1 MRIVIPYS
9 PGSVAD
15 VFGRIVA
22 QNMAAQ
28 WNGSIVV
35 ESKSGANGS
44 IAAEEVA
51 RAAPDGYTWLLVTTF
66 FTASPALDAKLRW
79 DPVRDFIP
87 VGQICRAP
95 NFFIVPTSLPV
106 KNVAEYVA
114 LAKAKPGT
122 LNYSHP
128 GKGSTGHL
136 GFELFKRLA
145 GIDVT
150 AVGYRGYPQM
160 VPDIASGLITSTF
173 LSANQALA
181 QVQTGTIRIIG
192 AINDGRSKYFPDVP
206 TMAEQGFA
214 EAQVTPWFGVVVP
227 AGTPQPIVDRISKAL
242 EAALATPDV
251 REKLDIAGCEPKSAP
266 PGSSPTSSRPTS
278 RCGRRWSRK
287 PASPRIE
294 RRSGVNRR
302 RFAAGAAGMFPW
314 GGFQRIKA
322 DCPEPV
328 PIPMPFAA
336 IVQRIRS
343 FSLSIGQLTFGS
355 FLLLLAMIMM
365 TSVASVVAIRHIDAT
380 FAELQRLQSVGD
392 LAEEIDRRM
401 NELRLAAR
409 DFVTDPEAQ
418 SDRVWEAASALS
430 ALLKKTRLELAPEQQ
445 EMIDG
450 VAQRLANYRDGIE
463 RVTALIARRAELIA
477 ALPPLRERF
486 EAAIA
491 EVPGPGDRQKPV
503 PGAEP
508 DRRGAAG
515 ARSGRRRAGGAAHA
529 GAADRRSRAARRGRC
544 LCRCDHFDL
553 GDRKPRSPSSTRKC
567 WAPKAG

>member
-1 MRIVIPYS
+1 MKSWRIGVVMGTWLMSFGAPGAATAQESFPNHPVRIVIPYS

-15 VFGRIVA
+15 VFARIVG

-51 RAAPDGYTWLLVTTF
+51 RSAPDGYTWLLVTTF
-66 FTASPALDAKLRW
+66 FSASPALDPRLRW
-79 DPVRDFIP
+79 DPIRDFIP

-95 NFFIVPTSLPV
+95 NFFIVPTTLPV

-181 QVQTGTIRIIG
+181 QVQTGAIRIIA

-227 AGTPQPIVDRISKAL
+227 TGTPKPIVDRIGKTL
-242 EAALATPDV
+242 EAALATTDV

-266 PGSSPTSSRPTS
+266 Q
-278 RCGRRWSRK
+278 
-287 PASPRIE
+287 A
-294 RRSGVNRR
+294 
-302 RFAAGAAGMFPW
+302 
-314 GGFQRIKA
+314 Q
-322 DCPEPV
+322 
-328 PIPMPFAA
+328 
-336 IVQRIRS
+336 
-343 FSLSIGQLTFGS
+343 
-355 FLLLLAMIMM
+355 
-365 TSVASVVAIRHIDAT
+365 
-380 FAELQRLQSVGD
+380 FAEIIKSDVALWAKIVK
-392 LAEEIDRRM
+392 
-401 NELRLAAR
+401 
-409 DFVTDPEAQ
+409 EA
-418 SDRVWEAASALS
+418 
-430 ALLKKTRLELAPEQQ
+430 
-445 EMIDG
+445 
-450 VAQRLANYRDGIE
+450 GI
-463 RVTALIARRAELIA
+463 TA
-477 ALPPLRERF
+477 
-486 EAAIA
+486 
-491 EVPGPGDRQKPV
+491 D
-503 PGAEP
+503 
-508 DRRGAAG
+508 
-515 ARSGRRRAGGAAHA
+515 
-529 GAADRRSRAARRGRC
+529 
-544 LCRCDHFDL
+544 
-553 GDRKPRSPSSTRKC
+553 
-567 WAPKAG
+567 